1 MRNLSAFLG
10 SRLLMSHYVLSSLV
24 VFALISSPRVFAQSQ
39 QPLLS
44 PVPEYKPQKV
54 VEIVIDALKSNSEAR
69 GDDGIA
75 TVFRFAS
82 PRNRAHTGPLNR
94 FSNMIKRGFPDM
106 LNHAEARYEPIEI
119 SGDTAVQKV
128 WLYNNDGTEIGYAFQ
143 LGLQSGGEFDG
154 CWMTDAVI
162 PLGESAESGTS
173 I

>member
-1 MRNLSAFLG
+1 MRNFSALFS
-10 SRLLMSHYVLSSLV
+10 SRLLKPHHILSLLV
-24 VFALISSPRVFAQSQ
+24 VIALISPPDLFAQSPQ
-39 QPLLS
+39 QQLS
-44 PVPEYKPQKV
+44 PVPEYNPQEV
-54 VEIVIDALKSNSEAR
+54 VEIVIDALKSNSEAQ

-94 FSNMIKRGFPDM
+94 FSNMIKQGFPDM
-106 LNHAEARYEPIEI
+106 LNHAGARYEPIEI
-119 SGDTAVQKV
+119 FGSTAVQKV
-128 WLYNNDGTEIGYAFQ
+128 WLYNTNGTEIGYAFQ
-143 LGLQSGGEFDG
+143 LGRQSGGEFDG